1 MPQCNL
7 AAHSNTPKP
16 CNSLRQSLFATYV
29 ALHKWKGAQMTALIE
44 RLLDAMFAPLA
55 RELERLPPQAM
66 RFGVFF

>member
-1 MPQCNL
+1 M
-7 AAHSNTPKP
+7 A
-16 CNSLRQSLFATYV
+16 
-29 ALHKWKGAQMTALIE
+29 ALIE